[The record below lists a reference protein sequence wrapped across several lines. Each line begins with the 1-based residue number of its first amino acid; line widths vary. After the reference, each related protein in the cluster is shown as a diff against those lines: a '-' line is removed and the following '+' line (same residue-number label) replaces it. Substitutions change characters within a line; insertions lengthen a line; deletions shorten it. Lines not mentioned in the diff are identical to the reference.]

1 MKVPT
6 CLVLVLA
13 LAAPAPR
20 GAAAEQAFVSG
31 AKLNE
36 RCRSG
41 DLAARAL
48 CLGFVLGVVDENPAM
63 LRCAPSSVTAHEV
76 VEALKLHLGR
86 YPSDRAFP
94 GHVIVRLAI
103 REAWPCDP

>member
-1 MKVPT
+1 MNVPT
-6 CLVLVLA
+6 YLVLVLA
-13 LAAPAPR
+13 LAAPVSQS
-20 GAAAEQAFVSG
+20 AAEEKAFVSG

-36 RCRSG
+36 RCQSAEL
-41 DLAARAL
+41 DARAL
-48 CLGFVLGVVDENPAM
+48 CLGFVLGVVDENPAI
-63 LRCAPSSVTAHEV
+63 LRCAPPSVTAHEV

-94 GHVIVRLAI
+94 GHVIMRLAM